1 VPDTTRIEL
10 KDYIEMGHFYAS
22 LPLCDNGKR
31 EHMHAC
37 EAPPRFLHR
46 GKEKS
51 ISIVAFPSP
60 SSVPPASHG
69 ATPEITSCSYM
80 ASRVAK
86 QSRQNKM
93 VLEFRVGFI
102 RSIVELQYGIPHSS
116 QMAIVPFTNH

>member
-1 VPDTTRIEL
+1 
-10 KDYIEMGHFYAS
+10 MGHFYAS

-93 VLEFRVGFI
+93 VLEFSRW
-102 RSIVELQYGIPHSS
+102 LHSVDRRATVWNPPLVTDGYS
-116 QMAIVPFTNH
+116 SVH